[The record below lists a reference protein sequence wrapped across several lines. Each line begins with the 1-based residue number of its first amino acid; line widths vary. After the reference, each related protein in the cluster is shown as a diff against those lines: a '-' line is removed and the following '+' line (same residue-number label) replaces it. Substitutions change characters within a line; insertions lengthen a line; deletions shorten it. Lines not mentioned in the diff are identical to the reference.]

1 MLQNKAEALV
11 RSAAA
16 AGANIILLQELFETP
31 YFCQEQKQD
40 YYRLAKVGAAL
51 LCWGGRVQATGELR
65 GSTNPYAPRLPM
77 RLHQLQQKQQATT
90 VQHGYVLNT

>member
-1 MLQNKAEALV
+1 LLQNKAEALV

-40 YYRLAKVGAAL
+40 YYRLAKVGAVVSGS
-51 LCWGGRVQATGELR
+51 CWVGGFG
-65 GSTNPYAPRLPM
+65 
-77 RLHQLQQKQQATT
+77 K
-90 VQHGYVLNT
+90 